1 MIIHISDPYVR
12 ELLHKSS
19 GRDITVM
26 DNIFTVD
33 VEFATIDFGYIKH
46 HYK

>member
-1 MIIHISDPYVR
+1 
-12 ELLHKSS
+12 
-19 GRDITVM
+19 M
-26 DNIFTVD
+26 DNLFRVD